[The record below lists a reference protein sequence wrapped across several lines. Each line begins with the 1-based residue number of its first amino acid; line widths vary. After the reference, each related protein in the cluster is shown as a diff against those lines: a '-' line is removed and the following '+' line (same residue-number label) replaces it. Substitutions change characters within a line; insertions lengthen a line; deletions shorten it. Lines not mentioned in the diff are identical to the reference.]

1 MYIIILNIHI
11 MEIISQSVLL
21 FIQNFTII
29 KIIHLIIVN
38 LNKVLQP

>member
-1 MYIIILNIHI
+1 MYMIILNIHI

>member
-1 MYIIILNIHI
+1 MYMIYFDIHI
-11 MEIISQSVLL
+11 IEIISQSVLL

>member
-1 MYIIILNIHI
+1 MYMIILNIHI
-11 MEIISQSVLL
+11 IEIISQSVLL